1 MISPSESI
9 KRLCDGNVRYVSG
22 DTHIGDLNIEESL
35 KSLVSGQTPF
45 AVILGCADS
54 RVPLEIIFDQ
64 GLGDLFVIRVAGN
77 VAGPIQ
83 IGSIEY
89 AVHVLGVRLVVV
101 LGHTQCGAVQAT
113 LAEME
118 KPTPDL
124 SPGLTAIVNSIRP
137 AVDAL
142 PSEKQNLPQAEKL
155 DAAVRE
161 NVDQTVGAL
170 QEKSDIINR
179 LVQSRELKVVGAI
192 YDLATGTVN
201 FCDR

>member
-1 MISPSESI
+1 MISPSEGI

-77 VAGPIQ
+77 IAGPIQ

-89 AVHVLGVRLVVV
+89 AVQVLGTRLVVV
-101 LGHTQCGAVQAT
+101 LGHTRCGAVQAT
-113 LAEME
+113 VAEID
-118 KPTPDL
+118 KPTPNL
-124 SPGLTAIVNSIRP
+124 SAGLSAIVNSIKP
-137 AVDAL
+137 AVNAL
-142 PSEKQNLPQAEKL
+142 PPEKQNLPEAEKI

-161 NVDQTVGAL
+161 NVDQTVVAL

-179 LVQSRELKVVGAI
+179 LAQSGELKVVGAI

-201 FCDR
+201 FCGR